1 MVKIL
6 RLTTQATDG
15 SFETRFN
22 APVNIKPYSKLALQN
37 LVMAVD
43 KKEIVIDGTNDEMVF
58 QVSSGNQRT
67 IFLSRATYDGQ
78 TALSVFLPDIQKQL
92 NGGLRLNAGKEIGAQ
107 FKVSFGSRITIQ
119 NAFSTISSY
128 KNTFQSNNLLVAAGG
143 TDKVISFASPSSVNY
158 VSNISTDFN
167 GGASRSDNQ
176 AIMFLDQPITKGV
189 GVFRAKIHTLVNDA
203 AGDAQ
208 TGFILG
214 LSKRQPTSF
223 FKDGVVANAFLDKD
237 ILFGVKVNRINQPI
251 GIIREGNEVSS
262 GTNLTAAHF
271 VGVGNANNAI
281 IEVSIQ
287 QNKMVATMYFNG
299 GSVVLGTNLTNVDT
313 SDLNIQTQDY
323 FPVLIYRGAHNES
336 KTTEHRFTQDPY
348 ATNPEV
354 EESALLDHEHLG
366 APAPPKQTGGGQRKT
381 AQFIQF
387 TSVELA
393 QRLGYSPNRN
403 PRDGTIVVQKLV
415 WTANLDFQLLA
426 LNDNFMVVVDSPVA
440 LEGYDSLIR
449 GQRNLLSVIPVG
461 DDTGI
466 IRFSASPPVYIDAN
480 NQGGISLKNIRIRV
494 LNADGSAVD
503 SLGLSTATILI
514 QE

>member
-6 RLTTQATDG
+6 RLTTQNTDG
-15 SFETRFN
+15 SFESRFN
-22 APVNIKPYSKLALQN
+22 SPVNVNPYTKLALQN

-67 IFLSRATYDGQ
+67 IFLSRAIYDGQ

-92 NGGLRLNAGKEIGAQ
+92 NGGLRLVAGKEIGAQ

-128 KNTFQSNNLLVAAGG
+128 KNTFQKNNLLLAAGG
-143 TDKVISFASPSSVNY
+143 TNKAIDFASPSSVNY
-158 VSNISTDFN
+158 VSNVSTNF
-167 GGASRSDNQ
+167 GAGASRTDNQ
-176 AIMFLDQPITKGV
+176 AIMFLDEPITKGV
-189 GVFRAKIHTLVNDA
+189 GVFRAKIHTLINDA
-203 AGDAQ
+203 SGDTK
-208 TGFILG
+208 TGFIIG
-214 LSKRQPTSF
+214 LCKNQPSSF
-223 FKDGVVANAFLDKD
+223 FKDGVVANSFLDKD
-237 ILFGVKVNRINQPI
+237 VLFGVKINRISQAI

-262 GTNLTAAHF
+262 GTNLTAGH
-271 VGVGNANNAI
+271 VIGNGNANNAI
-281 IEVSIQ
+281 VEISIQ
-287 QNKMVATMYFNG
+287 QNKMVATLYFNG
-299 GSVVLGTNLTNVDT
+299 GSVVLGTNLVNVDT

-323 FPVLIYRGAHNES
+323 HPVLIYRGAHNEAR
-336 KTTEHRFTQDPY
+336 TTEHRITQDPFV
-348 ATNPEV
+348 TNPEV
-354 EESALLDHEHLG
+354 EESVLLNHEHLG

-387 TSVELA
+387 SSVELA
-393 QRLGYSPNRN
+393 QRLGYDPNRN
-403 PRDGTIVVQKLV
+403 PRDGTSIVQNLV

-440 LEGYDSLIR
+440 LEGYDSLLK

-466 IRFSASPPVYIDAN
+466 IRFSASPPIYIDAN

-494 LNADGSAVD
+494 LNADGSAVN

-514 QE
+514 Q